1 MFKMTSR
8 TESSAKKLVHR
19 RRLQKYR
26 LQADCSFLRLQHPLQ
41 DYMFLSSTRS
51 CCVFLYN
58 LLFLNCYSLGVA
70 SIVDTCFTALHN
82 GQLPVP
88 SSGKKTGYTGLF
100 SVSLP
105 SINTGNKSPNCILFG
120 L

>member
-1 MFKMTSR
+1 MFRMTLR
-8 TESSAKKLVHR
+8 TERFAKKADVYKSIGPRQKSEKSVTGLHVSEFSYK
-19 RRLQKYR
+19 RL
-26 LQADCSFLRLQHPLQ
+26 LCF
-41 DYMFLSSTRS
+41 
-51 CCVFLYN
+51 FLYN

-88 SSGKKTGYTGLF
+88 SSEKNWLWLF
-100 SVSLP
+100 SVGLP

-120 L
+120 LCL